1 MTSSIPQA
9 LSLPP
14 KPPSVC
20 ETCWKG
26 PLAAQLGLLTTP
38 VTLNEERIV
47 GGYSYSISGL
57 ELEHG
62 SASGCAL
69 CTFLLAHG
77 VPSRDARRQLVDQV
91 KITLGSSGVPFCVPA
106 KAQELNVVVNDEMS
120 VFEGLVH
127 TSSDD
132 PAAPY
137 IVARDPVL
145 NVGSPRSLSLAKA
158 LVNECVHGHERCI
171 YISPP
176 SDVRLPT
183 RLVDCIDPA
192 RPRLASTGGE
202 YGKYLALSYV
212 WGEPQQHQT
221 TVSNISAYAD
231 GIDAA
236 FLPRTIH
243 DAIHVTHS
251 LGFRYLWVD
260 SLCIVQDSDEDK
272 LHELGRMHFIYRYAY
287 LTIIAASAERV
298 SAGFLQ
304 DRPAKDSTTLP
315 FMCLPRPLAPGDSNT
330 DVRQVGEVH
339 VTARALSGAVAVYK
353 NFDGMDPVH
362 TRGWC
367 LQELYLSPR
376 ALIFTS
382 RTLRLRCQA
391 ATQNVGGSLYNMQND
406 VGLPDALF
414 HPAPPPVAYGSAEWV
429 DLHTRWWSIVDG
441 YTRRALGHPSDKLV
455 ACGALAEA
463 FHRVLRTDY
472 LAGLWRDTLVRDLVW
487 SRAIR
492 GTDRPAVYRAPS
504 WSWAAVD
511 GEIII
516 HRIHHDAEAVAVA
529 EVVRCTVTL
538 KDTGLMFGEVTGG
551 SLVLRAALMP
561 CKVRTADDFDGG
573 YLLLS
578 PRRKQDSDV
587 PPGFIDDA
595 VREDTRKV
603 RGRCLTDYIVDLQDE
618 SEPKWLVPLL
628 RRDGRF
634 PLVWGLM
641 VALETPG
648 SASETGL
655 GKVYR
660 RIGAFHAD
668 CSWDVLQDDR
678 DSDGELVDIELV

>member
-1 MTSSIPQA
+1 MTSSISRA
-9 LSLPP
+9 LFLPP

-38 VTLNEERIV
+38 ITLNEERIV
-47 GGYSYSISGL
+47 GGYSYSVSGL

-62 SASGCAL
+62 SATGCAL

-77 VPSRDARRQLVDQV
+77 VTSRDARRQPVDQV

-127 TSSDD
+127 TSSADD

-145 NVGSPRSLSLAKA
+145 NVGSPRALSLAKA

-202 YGKYLALSYV
+202 YGQYLALSYV

-221 TVSNISAYAD
+221 TMSNISAYAD

-236 FLPRTIH
+236 FLPQTIH
-243 DAIHVTHS
+243 DAIHVTHA

-298 SAGFLQ
+298 
-304 DRPAKDSTTLP
+304 
-315 FMCLPRPLAPGDSNT
+315 
-330 DVRQVGEVH
+330 GEVH
-339 VTARALSGAVAVYK
+339 VTARALSGAVAVCK

-391 ATQNVGGSLYNMQND
+391 ATQNVGGSLYNTQND

-414 HPAPPPVAYGSAEWV
+414 HPAPPPVVYGSAEWV

-472 LAGLWRDTLVRDLVW
+472 LAGLWRDTLLRDLIW

-492 GTDRPAVYRAPS
+492 GTERPAVYRAPS

-516 HRIHHDAEAVAVA
+516 HRIHHDMEAVAVA
-529 EVVRCTVTL
+529 EVVRCAVTF
-538 KDTGLMFGEVTGG
+538 KDPGLLFGEVTGG
-551 SLVLRAALMP
+551 SLVLRAVLMP
-561 CKVRTADDFDGG
+561 CKVRAADDFDGG

-578 PRRKQDSDV
+578 RREQGSEEVDGSVD
-587 PPGFIDDA
+587 GA
-595 VREDTRKV
+595 VREDRKV

-628 RRDGRF
+628 RREGRY

-641 VALETPG
+641 VALETPC
-648 SASETGL
+648 SATETEL
-655 GKVYR
+655 EKVYR

-668 CSWDVLQDDR
+668 CSWDLLQGDR
-678 DSDGELVDIELV
+678 ESDSAKALPSVEIELV